1 MWMASRVE
9 LELSET
15 WAIWKH
21 MHLRMKVVEFVETL
35 SLIEEFWIA
44 VNTGF
49 AIHALTTG
57 LPSLIAA
64 PFAKVNFSI

>member
-1 MWMASRVE
+1 
-9 LELSET
+9 
-15 WAIWKH
+15 
-21 MHLRMKVVEFVETL
+21 MKVVEFVETL